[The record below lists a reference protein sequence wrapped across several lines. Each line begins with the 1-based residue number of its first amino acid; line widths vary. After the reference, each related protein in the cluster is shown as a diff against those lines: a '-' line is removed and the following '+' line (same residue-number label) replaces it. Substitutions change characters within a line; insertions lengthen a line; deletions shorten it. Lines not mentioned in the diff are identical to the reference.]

1 MNARVYQKKSYKKI
15 TNKVFRV
22 GFRIIIRSTLL
33 ECRLYVGCVRFLLEA
48 IMLLEDAYVSRRCLM
63 LDQIRIVLVN
73 TTHSGNVGAAAR
85 AMKNMGVT
93 QLVLVDPIAE
103 IDGDAIVRA
112 SGASEILD
120 SCIIVSNLEEAVA
133 GCGLVIGTSARG
145 RHIPWPL
152 CSPRECG
159 AKAKQ
164 AVANNNSVALVFGR
178 ESRGLTNDELHRCNA
193 HVHIPTNPDFSSLN
207 IAVAVQVLCYEMR
220 MAALE
225 EDSTNETSTNKV
237 GQWGVEWDYE
247 MAPHGDVERFLDHLK
262 DSLVDIG
269 FLDPN
274 TPKQLMTRLR
284 RMFQRTALD
293 KMEVGMMR
301 GILAAV
307 QRKAKVANEVE
318 GIRSSA
324 GNSTERDASDKN
336 DQNED
341 NKKG

>member
-1 MNARVYQKKSYKKI
+1 M
-15 TNKVFRV
+15 
-22 GFRIIIRSTLL
+22 IRFTLL
-33 ECRLYVGCVRFLLEA
+33 ECAPYKECARFLLG
-48 IMLLEDAYVSRRCLM
+48 DAHVIRRCLM

-73 TTHSGNVGAAAR
+73 TTHSGNIGAAAR

-120 SCIIVSNLEEAVA
+120 SCIIVSSLDEAVA

-152 CSPRECG
+152 CSPREC
-159 AKAKQ
+159 ADKAKT

-178 ESRGLTNDELHRCNA
+178 ESRGLTNEELHKCNA

-207 IAVAVQVLCYEMR
+207 IAAAVQVLCYEMR
-220 MAALE
+220 IASLA
-225 EDSTNETSTNKV
+225 EDSQADNEKANK
-237 GQWGVEWDYE
+237 WGVEWDYE
-247 MAPHGDVERFLDHLK
+247 LAPHDDLERFFDHLK
-262 DSLVDIG
+262 QSLVDIG

-293 KMEVGMMR
+293 KMEVSMMR

-307 QRKAKVANEVE
+307 QRKAKVAN
-318 GIRSSA
+318 
-324 GNSTERDASDKN
+324 DAAEDDNNDDKT
-336 DQNED
+336 
-341 NKKG
+341 KG

>member
-1 MNARVYQKKSYKKI
+1 
-15 TNKVFRV
+15 
-22 GFRIIIRSTLL
+22 
-33 ECRLYVGCVRFLLEA
+33 
-48 IMLLEDAYVSRRCLM
+48 M

-73 TTHSGNVGAAAR
+73 TTNSGNIGAAAR
-85 AMKNMGVT
+85 AMKNMGIT
-93 QLVLVDPIAE
+93 QLVLVDPIAV

-120 SCIIVSNLEEAVA
+120 SCVIVSSLEEAVA

-178 ESRGLTNDELHRCNA
+178 ESRGLTNEELHKCNA

-207 IAVAVQVLCYEMR
+207 IAAAVQVMCYEMR

-225 EDSTNETSTNKV
+225 DTSAEEGSANKV

-247 MAPHGDVERFLDHLK
+247 VAPHGDVERFFDHLK

-293 KMEVGMMR
+293 TMEVGMLR

-307 QRKAKVANEVE
+307 QRKAKVANE
-318 GIRSSA
+318 I
-324 GNSTERDASDKN
+324 GNVHVSTEKSRAVAND
-336 DQNED
+336 DQNKDE
-341 NKKG
+341 NKG

>member
-1 MNARVYQKKSYKKI
+1 
-15 TNKVFRV
+15 
-22 GFRIIIRSTLL
+22 
-33 ECRLYVGCVRFLLEA
+33 
-48 IMLLEDAYVSRRCLM
+48 M

-73 TTHSGNVGAAAR
+73 TTHSGNIGAAAR
-85 AMKNMGVT
+85 AMKNMGVV

-120 SCIIVSNLEEAVA
+120 SCITVSSLEEAVA
-133 GCGLVIGTSARG
+133 ECGLVIGTSARG

-152 CSPRECG
+152 CSPRECA

-164 AVANNNSVALVFGR
+164 AVLNNNSVALVFGR

-207 IAVAVQVLCYEMR
+207 IAAAVQVLCYEMR
-220 MAALE
+220 LAALE
-225 EDSTNETSTNKV
+225 QNDAEEPLQSKA

-247 MAPHGDVERFLDHLK
+247 MAPHGDVERFFDHLK

-307 QRKAKVANEVE
+307 QRKAKAANGVE
-318 GIRSSA
+318 AVESA
-324 GNSTERDASDKN
+324 EGKVVDK
-336 DQNED
+336 DKAED
-341 NKKG
+341 KDKG

>member
-1 MNARVYQKKSYKKI
+1 
-15 TNKVFRV
+15 
-22 GFRIIIRSTLL
+22 
-33 ECRLYVGCVRFLLEA
+33 
-48 IMLLEDAYVSRRCLM
+48 M

-73 TTHSGNVGAAAR
+73 TTNSGNIGAAAR
-85 AMKNMGVT
+85 AMKNMGIT
-93 QLVLVDPIAE
+93 QLVLVDPIAV

-164 AVANNNSVALVFGR
+164 AVLNNNSVALVFGR
-178 ESRGLTNDELHRCNA
+178 ESRGLTNEELHKCNA

-207 IAVAVQVLCYEMR
+207 IAAAVQVMCYEMR
-220 MAALE
+220 MAAME
-225 EDSTNETSTNKV
+225 ETSADGASVNKI

-247 MAPHGDVERFLDHLK
+247 VAPHGDVERFFDHLK

-293 KMEVGMMR
+293 TMEVGMMR

-307 QRKAKVANEVE
+307 QRKAKVANEIANVQV
-318 GIRSSA
+318 
-324 GNSTERDASDKN
+324 STEKSRAVAND
-336 DQNED
+336 DQNNDE
-341 NKKG
+341 NKG

>member
-1 MNARVYQKKSYKKI
+1 
-15 TNKVFRV
+15 
-22 GFRIIIRSTLL
+22 
-33 ECRLYVGCVRFLLEA
+33 
-48 IMLLEDAYVSRRCLM
+48 M

-85 AMKNMGVT
+85 AMKNMGIT
-93 QLVLVDPIAE
+93 QLVLVDPIAV

-120 SCIIVSNLEEAVA
+120 SCIIVSSLDEAVA

-178 ESRGLTNDELHRCNA
+178 ESRGLTNDELHKCNA

-207 IAVAVQVLCYEMR
+207 IAAAVQVMCYEMR

-225 EDSTNETSTNKV
+225 ESSAENTADKV

-247 MAPHGDVERFLDHLK
+247 VAPHDDVERFIDHLK
-262 DSLVDIG
+262 ESLVDIG

-307 QRKAKVANEVE
+307 QRKAKVANEIE
-318 GIRSSA
+318 GAKASA
-324 GNSTERDASDKN
+324 AT
-336 DQNED
+336 
-341 NKKG
+341 NKDENKG

>member
-1 MNARVYQKKSYKKI
+1 
-15 TNKVFRV
+15 
-22 GFRIIIRSTLL
+22 
-33 ECRLYVGCVRFLLEA
+33 
-48 IMLLEDAYVSRRCLM
+48 M

-73 TTHSGNVGAAAR
+73 TTHSGNIGAAAR
-85 AMKNMGVT
+85 AMKNMGVV

-120 SCIIVSNLEEAVA
+120 SCITVSTLEEAVA
-133 GCGLVIGTSARG
+133 ECGLVIGTSARG

-152 CSPRECG
+152 CSPRECA

-207 IAVAVQVLCYEMR
+207 IAAAVQVLCYEMR
-220 MAALE
+220 LAALE
-225 EDSTNETSTNKV
+225 QDDVEEPLQSKV

-247 MAPHGDVERFLDHLK
+247 MAPHGDVERFFDHLK

-307 QRKAKVANEVE
+307 QRKAKIANAVEAAEVKAE
-318 GIRSSA
+318 
-324 GNSTERDASDKN
+324 DK
-336 DQNED
+336 D
-341 NKKG
+341 KG

>member
-1 MNARVYQKKSYKKI
+1 MKNVL
-15 TNKVFRV
+15 TLFRDIHV
-22 GFRIIIRSTLL
+22 I
-33 ECRLYVGCVRFLLEA
+33 
-48 IMLLEDAYVSRRCLM
+48 RRCLM

-73 TTHSGNVGAAAR
+73 TTHSGNIGAAAR

-120 SCIIVSNLEEAVA
+120 SCITVSSLDEAVA

-152 CSPRECG
+152 CSPREC
-159 AKAKQ
+159 ADKAKK

-178 ESRGLTNDELHRCNA
+178 ESRGLTNEELHKCNA

-207 IAVAVQVLCYEMR
+207 IAAAVQVLCYEMR

-225 EDSTNETSTNKV
+225 EEAVDNDSKNK
-237 GQWGVEWDYE
+237 WGVEWDYE
-247 MAPHGDVERFLDHLK
+247 MAPHGDMERFFDHLK
-262 DSLVDIG
+262 NSLVDIG

-293 KMEVGMMR
+293 TMEVSMMR

-307 QRKAKVANEVE
+307 QRKAKVANEIE
-318 GIRSSA
+318 SA
-324 GNSTERDASDKN
+324 EKKNETTDK
-336 DQNED
+336 
-341 NKKG
+341 

>member
-1 MNARVYQKKSYKKI
+1 
-15 TNKVFRV
+15 
-22 GFRIIIRSTLL
+22 
-33 ECRLYVGCVRFLLEA
+33 
-48 IMLLEDAYVSRRCLM
+48 M

-73 TTHSGNVGAAAR
+73 TTNSGNIGAAAR
-85 AMKNMGVT
+85 AMKNMGIT

-120 SCIIVSNLEEAVA
+120 SCVVVSSLDEAVA

-159 AKAKQ
+159 TKAKQ
-164 AVANNNSVALVFGR
+164 AVASNNSVALVFGR
-178 ESRGLTNDELHRCNA
+178 ESRGLTNEELHKCNA

-207 IAVAVQVLCYEMR
+207 IAAAVQVMCYEMR
-220 MAALE
+220 MSALE
-225 EDSTNETSTNKV
+225 SESAEV
-237 GQWGVEWDYE
+237 GEKSANQWGVEWDYE
-247 MAPHGDVERFLDHLK
+247 MAPHGDLERFFDHLK

-284 RMFQRTALD
+284 RMFQRTGLD
-293 KMEVGMMR
+293 TMEVSMMR

-307 QRKAKVANEVE
+307 QRKAKVANDV
-318 GIRSSA
+318 
-324 GNSTERDASDKN
+324 DKN
-336 DQNED
+336 GKNE
-341 NKKG
+341 G

>member
-1 MNARVYQKKSYKKI
+1 
-15 TNKVFRV
+15 
-22 GFRIIIRSTLL
+22 
-33 ECRLYVGCVRFLLEA
+33 
-48 IMLLEDAYVSRRCLM
+48 M

-73 TTHSGNVGAAAR
+73 TTHSGNIGAAAR

-120 SCIIVSNLEEAVA
+120 DCIIVPSLDEAVV

-152 CSPRECG
+152 CSPREC
-159 AKAKQ
+159 ASKANQ
-164 AVANNNSVALVFGR
+164 AVKHGNSVALVFGR
-178 ESRGLTNDELHRCNA
+178 ESRGLTNEELHKCNA

-207 IAVAVQVLCYEMR
+207 IAAAVQVLCYEMR
-220 MAALE
+220 ISALE
-225 EDSTNETSTNKV
+225 QTNQTEQQNASK
-237 GQWGVEWDYE
+237 WGVEWDYE
-247 MAPHGDVERFLDHLK
+247 LAPHDDMERFFDHLK
-262 DSLVDIG
+262 QSLVDIG

-293 KMEVGMMR
+293 KMEVSMMR

-307 QRKAKVANEVE
+307 QRKAKVANKHE
-318 GIRSSA
+318 SA
-324 GNSTERDASDKN
+324 GESEDKK
-336 DQNED
+336 E
-341 NKKG
+341 G

>member
-1 MNARVYQKKSYKKI
+1 
-15 TNKVFRV
+15 
-22 GFRIIIRSTLL
+22 
-33 ECRLYVGCVRFLLEA
+33 
-48 IMLLEDAYVSRRCLM
+48 M

-73 TTHSGNVGAAAR
+73 TTHSGNIGAAAR

-120 SCIIVSNLEEAVA
+120 SCTIVSSLDEAVA

-152 CSPRECG
+152 CSPRECAG
-159 AKAKQ
+159 KAKQ
-164 AVANNNSVALVFGR
+164 AVQHDNSVALVFGR
-178 ESRGLTNDELHRCNA
+178 ESRGLTNEELHKCNA

-207 IAVAVQVLCYEMR
+207 IAAAVQVLCYEMR
-220 MAALE
+220 IAALE
-225 EDSTNETSTNKV
+225 DETTQTQDANASK
-237 GQWGVEWDYE
+237 WGVEWDYE
-247 MAPHGDVERFLDHLK
+247 LAPHDDMERFFDHLK
-262 DSLVDIG
+262 QSLVDIG

-293 KMEVGMMR
+293 KMEVSMMR

-307 QRKAKVANEVE
+307 QRKAKVANDVAEDD
-318 GIRSSA
+318 
-324 GNSTERDASDKN
+324 NNDDKT
-336 DQNED
+336 
-341 NKKG
+341 KG

>member
-1 MNARVYQKKSYKKI
+1 
-15 TNKVFRV
+15 
-22 GFRIIIRSTLL
+22 
-33 ECRLYVGCVRFLLEA
+33 
-48 IMLLEDAYVSRRCLM
+48 M

-73 TTHSGNVGAAAR
+73 TTNSGNIGAAAR
-85 AMKNMGVT
+85 AMKNMGIT
-93 QLVLVDPIAE
+93 QLVLVDPIAI

-120 SCIIVSNLEEAVA
+120 SCIVVSSLDEAVA

-164 AVANNNSVALVFGR
+164 AVANSNSVALVFGR
-178 ESRGLTNDELHRCNA
+178 ESRGLTNEELHKCNT

-207 IAVAVQVLCYEMR
+207 IAAAVQVMCYEMR
-220 MAALE
+220 MSALE
-225 EDSTNETSTNKV
+225 SESTEASENSTNR
-237 GQWGVEWDYE
+237 WGVEWDYE
-247 MAPHGDVERFLDHLK
+247 VAPHGDLERFFDHLK

-293 KMEVGMMR
+293 TMEVSMMR

-307 QRKAKVANEVE
+307 QRKAKVANEMD
-318 GIRSSA
+318 SA
-324 GNSTERDASDKN
+324 AKNSAENSNEKN
-336 DQNED
+336 DKQNEHK
-341 NKKG
+341 NKG

>member
-1 MNARVYQKKSYKKI
+1 
-15 TNKVFRV
+15 
-22 GFRIIIRSTLL
+22 
-33 ECRLYVGCVRFLLEA
+33 
-48 IMLLEDAYVSRRCLM
+48 M

-73 TTHSGNVGAAAR
+73 TTHSGNIGAAAR

-120 SCIIVSNLEEAVA
+120 SCLTVSSLDEAVA

-164 AVANNNSVALVFGR
+164 AVKNNNSVALVFGR
-178 ESRGLTNDELHRCNA
+178 ESRGLTNDELHKCNA

-207 IAVAVQVLCYEMR
+207 IAAAVQVLCYEMR
-220 MAALE
+220 IAALE
-225 EDSTNETSTNKV
+225 EETVEHDSNNR
-237 GQWGVEWDYE
+237 WGVEWDYE
-247 MAPHGDVERFLDHLK
+247 LAPHGDMERFFEHLQN
-262 DSLVDIG
+262 SLVDIG
-269 FLDPN
+269 FFDPN

-293 KMEVGMMR
+293 KMEVSMMR

-307 QRKAKVANEVE
+307 QRKAKVANEMETQADVKQTE
-318 GIRSSA
+318 D
-324 GNSTERDASDKN
+324 ST
-336 DQNED
+336 
-341 NKKG
+341 KG

>member
-1 MNARVYQKKSYKKI
+1 
-15 TNKVFRV
+15 
-22 GFRIIIRSTLL
+22 
-33 ECRLYVGCVRFLLEA
+33 
-48 IMLLEDAYVSRRCLM
+48 M

-85 AMKNMGVT
+85 AMKNMGIT
-93 QLVLVDPIAE
+93 QLVLVDPIAV

-120 SCIIVSNLEEAVA
+120 SCVIVSSLEEAVA

-178 ESRGLTNDELHRCNA
+178 ESRGLTNDELHKCNA

-207 IAVAVQVLCYEMR
+207 IAAAVQVMCYEMR

-225 EDSTNETSTNKV
+225 ENVAEGTSTSSV

-247 MAPHGDVERFLDHLK
+247 MAPHGDVERFFDHLK
-262 DSLVDIG
+262 ESLIDIG

-307 QRKAKVANEVE
+307 QRKAKVANGIEHAESAENVDGSVE
-318 GIRSSA
+318 SDDT
-324 GNSTERDASDKN
+324 NEDKN
-336 DQNED
+336 
-341 NKKG
+341 KG

>member
-1 MNARVYQKKSYKKI
+1 
-15 TNKVFRV
+15 
-22 GFRIIIRSTLL
+22 
-33 ECRLYVGCVRFLLEA
+33 
-48 IMLLEDAYVSRRCLM
+48 M

-73 TTHSGNVGAAAR
+73 TTHSGNIGAAAR
-85 AMKNMGVT
+85 AMKNMGVV

-120 SCIIVSNLEEAVA
+120 SCITVSSLEEAVA
-133 GCGLVIGTSARG
+133 ECGLVIGTSARG

-152 CSPRECG
+152 CSPRECA

-164 AVANNNSVALVFGR
+164 AVLNNNSVALVFGR

-207 IAVAVQVLCYEMR
+207 IAAAVQVLCYEMR
-220 MAALE
+220 LAALE
-225 EDSTNETSTNKV
+225 QNDAEEPLQSKV

-247 MAPHGDVERFLDHLK
+247 MAPHGDVERFFDHLK

-307 QRKAKVANEVE
+307 QRKTKAANGVEAVESAEGKVV
-318 GIRSSA
+318 
-324 GNSTERDASDKN
+324 DK
-336 DQNED
+336 DKAED
-341 NKKG
+341 KDKG

>member
-1 MNARVYQKKSYKKI
+1 
-15 TNKVFRV
+15 
-22 GFRIIIRSTLL
+22 
-33 ECRLYVGCVRFLLEA
+33 
-48 IMLLEDAYVSRRCLM
+48 M

-73 TTHSGNVGAAAR
+73 TTNSGNIGAAAR

-120 SCIIVSNLEEAVA
+120 SCVIVSSLDEAVA

-178 ESRGLTNDELHRCNA
+178 ESRGLTNEELHKCNA

-207 IAVAVQVLCYEMR
+207 IAAAVQVMCYEMR
-220 MAALE
+220 LSALE
-225 EDSTNETSTNKV
+225 EESGEVTEKRNN
-237 GQWGVEWDYE
+237 QWGVEWDYE
-247 MAPHGDVERFLDHLK
+247 VAPHGDLERFFDHLK

-293 KMEVGMMR
+293 TMEVSMMR

-307 QRKAKVANEVE
+307 QRKAKVANEIDGVKAS
-318 GIRSSA
+318 G
-324 GNSTERDASDKN
+324 RDNNEKDK
-336 DQNED
+336 
-341 NKKG
+341 G

>member
-1 MNARVYQKKSYKKI
+1 
-15 TNKVFRV
+15 
-22 GFRIIIRSTLL
+22 
-33 ECRLYVGCVRFLLEA
+33 
-48 IMLLEDAYVSRRCLM
+48 M

-73 TTHSGNVGAAAR
+73 TTNSGNIGAAAR

-120 SCIIVSNLEEAVA
+120 DCIIVPSLDEAVA

-152 CSPRECG
+152 CTPRECG
-159 AKAKQ
+159 TKAKQ

-178 ESRGLTNDELHRCNA
+178 ESRGLTNEELHKCNA

-207 IAVAVQVLCYEMR
+207 IAAAVQVMCYEMR
-220 MAALE
+220 LSSLE
-225 EDSTNETSTNKV
+225 EAGSAVEKSNN
-237 GQWGVEWDYE
+237 QWGVEWDYE
-247 MAPHGDVERFLDHLK
+247 VAPHGDLERFFDHLK

-293 KMEVGMMR
+293 TMEVSMMR

-307 QRKAKVANEVE
+307 QRKAKIANDLEGGQVASRENNEK
-318 GIRSSA
+318 
-324 GNSTERDASDKN
+324 DK
-336 DQNED
+336 
-341 NKKG
+341 G

>member
-1 MNARVYQKKSYKKI
+1 
-15 TNKVFRV
+15 
-22 GFRIIIRSTLL
+22 
-33 ECRLYVGCVRFLLEA
+33 
-48 IMLLEDAYVSRRCLM
+48 M

-73 TTHSGNVGAAAR
+73 TTHSGNIGAAAR

-112 SGASEILD
+112 SGAAEILD
-120 SCIIVSNLEEAVA
+120 SCIIVSSLDEAVA

-159 AKAKQ
+159 TKAKQ

-178 ESRGLTNDELHRCNA
+178 ESRGLTNEELHKCNA

-207 IAVAVQVLCYEMR
+207 IAAAVQVMCYEMR
-220 MAALE
+220 MSALE
-225 EDSTNETSTNKV
+225 SEAAEASEKGTNS
-237 GQWGVEWDYE
+237 WGVEWDYE
-247 MAPHGDVERFLDHLK
+247 LAPHGDMERFFDHLK

-293 KMEVGMMR
+293 TMEVSMMR

-307 QRKAKVANEVE
+307 QRKAKIANDVDENDENGKKE
-318 GIRSSA
+318 G
-324 GNSTERDASDKN
+324 
-336 DQNED
+336 
-341 NKKG
+341 

>member
-1 MNARVYQKKSYKKI
+1 
-15 TNKVFRV
+15 
-22 GFRIIIRSTLL
+22 
-33 ECRLYVGCVRFLLEA
+33 
-48 IMLLEDAYVSRRCLM
+48 M

-73 TTHSGNVGAAAR
+73 TTNSGNIGAAAR
-85 AMKNMGVT
+85 AMKNMGIT
-93 QLVLVDPIAE
+93 QLVLVDPIAV

-120 SCIIVSNLEEAVA
+120 RCVIVSSLEEAVA

-164 AVANNNSVALVFGR
+164 AVLNNNSVALVFGR
-178 ESRGLTNDELHRCNA
+178 ESRGLTNEELHKCNA

-207 IAVAVQVLCYEMR
+207 IAAAVQVMCYEMR

-225 EDSTNETSTNKV
+225 EASADGASTDKV

-247 MAPHGDVERFLDHLK
+247 VAPHGDVERFFDHLK

-269 FLDPN
+269 FLDPK

-293 KMEVGMMR
+293 TMEVGMMR

-307 QRKAKVANEVE
+307 QRKAKVANEIANVHV
-318 GIRSSA
+318 
-324 GNSTERDASDKN
+324 STEKSRAVVND
-336 DQNED
+336 DQNNDE
-341 NKKG
+341 NKG

>member
-1 MNARVYQKKSYKKI
+1 
-15 TNKVFRV
+15 
-22 GFRIIIRSTLL
+22 
-33 ECRLYVGCVRFLLEA
+33 
-48 IMLLEDAYVSRRCLM
+48 M

-73 TTHSGNVGAAAR
+73 TTNSGNIGAAAR
-85 AMKNMGVT
+85 AMKNMGIT
-93 QLVLVDPIAE
+93 QLVLVDPIAV

-164 AVANNNSVALVFGR
+164 AVLNNNSVALVFGR
-178 ESRGLTNDELHRCNA
+178 ESRGLTNEELHKCNA

-207 IAVAVQVLCYEMR
+207 IAAAVQVMCYEMR
-220 MAALE
+220 MAAME
-225 EDSTNETSTNKV
+225 ETLADGASANKI

-247 MAPHGDVERFLDHLK
+247 VAPHGDVERFFDHLK

-293 KMEVGMMR
+293 TMEVGMMR

-307 QRKAKVANEVE
+307 QRKAKVANEIENVQV
-318 GIRSSA
+318 
-324 GNSTERDASDKN
+324 STEKSRAVAND
-336 DQNED
+336 DQNNDE
-341 NKKG
+341 NKG

>member
-1 MNARVYQKKSYKKI
+1 
-15 TNKVFRV
+15 
-22 GFRIIIRSTLL
+22 
-33 ECRLYVGCVRFLLEA
+33 
-48 IMLLEDAYVSRRCLM
+48 MLN
-63 LDQIRIVLVN
+63 QIRIVLVN
-73 TTHSGNVGAAAR
+73 TTHSGNIGAAAR
-85 AMKNMGVT
+85 AMKNMGVV

-120 SCIIVSNLEEAVA
+120 SCITVPSLEEAVA
-133 GCGLVIGTSARG
+133 ECGLVIGTSARG

-152 CSPRECG
+152 CSPRECA

-207 IAVAVQVLCYEMR
+207 IAAAVQVLCYEMR
-220 MAALE
+220 LAALE
-225 EDSTNETSTNKV
+225 QDDVEEPAQSKV

-247 MAPHGDVERFLDHLK
+247 MAPHGDVERFFDHLK

-307 QRKAKVANEVE
+307 QRKAKIANNVE
-318 GIRSSA
+318 
-324 GNSTERDASDKN
+324 ASETVESKAEDK
-336 DQNED
+336 D
-341 NKKG
+341 KG